1 MADDGGGTGTCLSE
15 LCEEL
20 CLSGAVLLALT
31 VEISELKLKI

>member
-20 CLSGAVLLALT
+20 YLWRCAAGFDGRD
-31 VEISELKLKI
+31 K